1 MTRMLQLAWTG
12 VFPRKQVPDRSLLDP
27 SVYPMRVLPQDLDL
41 LMHVNNGSYLQL
53 MDVARFRHVAEMGGT
68 ALGRQKQFGAVV
80 AASTMKYRRSLK
92 LFDRFELTTR
102 VLGWDERCFYME
114 QVFTRREKLC
124 ARGVVA
130 TRFLHSRTN
139 DRIMPATVV
148 ELLAEAHGLASPP
161 ESPALPDDVAAWARV
176 VDVAP
181 RGRVTV

>member
-12 VFPRKQVPDRSLLDP
+12 IFPRKQVPGRSLLDP

-53 MDVARFRHVAEMGGT
+53 MDVARFRHIAETG
-68 ALGRQKQFGAVV
+68 AAAVGREKQFGAVV

-114 QVFTRREKLC
+114 QVFTRRGKLC
-124 ARGVVA
+124 ARGIVA
-130 TRFLHSRTN
+130 TRFLHSRTS
-139 DRIMPATVV
+139 DRLAPPTVV
-148 ELLAEAHGLASPP
+148 AHLAEAHGLAELPQ
-161 ESPALPDDVAAWARV
+161 SPALPDDVTEWARIL
-176 VDVAP
+176 DVAP
-181 RGRVTV
+181 RERLDA